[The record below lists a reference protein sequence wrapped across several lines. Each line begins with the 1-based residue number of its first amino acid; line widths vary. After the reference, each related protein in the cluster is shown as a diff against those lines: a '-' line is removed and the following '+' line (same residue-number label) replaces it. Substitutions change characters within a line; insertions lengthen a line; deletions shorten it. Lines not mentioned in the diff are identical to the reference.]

1 VTEDPGIGRVPGSA
15 APAPDVSEP
24 DPVEARPVNA
34 RQAPNKYLVA
44 VAVMVPTFIEILDMT
59 IVNVSLNHIQGSLS
73 AGLDEVTW
81 VLTSYLVS
89 NAIIIPISGWLASR
103 IGRRRYLL
111 LSVGLF
117 TLSSLACGAATSL
130 GMLVFFRV
138 LQGIGGGGLQP
149 LSNAILL
156 ETFPPR
162 EHGTAMAIFGM
173 GIVIAPIVGP
183 ILGGWLTDNWDWR
196 WIFYINIPVG
206 ILSILL
212 TLLFIHD
219 PPYLRQRGRRVDY
232 AGIALLVLGIGSLQ
246 LVLDRGERLDWFAS
260 PFILRLSLLS
270 ASSLLLFVINEWRV
284 RDPVVDLRVFLNR
297 TFAAG
302 NVIMFFGFFA
312 FFASIVLLPIYV
324 QKLMGYTSWWAGWV
338 LAPGGIA
345 SFLLMPLVA
354 RLMHRVDS
362 RFLLLTGIALN
373 AYALY
378 LMSRLNLEAD
388 FATIMWPRVVQ
399 GIGLAVFFVPLGT
412 LTISRIPRERMGNA
426 SAVFNFTRN
435 IGGSFGVAIM
445 TTQLARRAQFHQT
458 RLADHLTPYDPTF
471 QQALAGLRQWLGA
484 GQGTDG
490 ALSAK
495 GALGI
500 FYGELNRQSF
510 MMAVNDAFF
519 LNGIF
524 FFGTLFLVFLLR
536 RMRSGPGPL
545 DAH

>member
-1 VTEDPGIGRVPGSA
+1 MNQSRM
-15 APAPDVSEP
+15 
-24 DPVEARPVNA
+24 
-34 RQAPNKYLVA
+34 PNKYLVA
-44 VAVMVPTFIEILDMT
+44 IAVMVPTFIEILDMT

-111 LSVGLF
+111 MSVGLF

-130 GMLVFFRV
+130 GMLIFFRV

-156 ETFPPR
+156 ETFPPK

-183 ILGGWLTDNWDWR
+183 LLGGWITDNWNWR

-206 ILSILL
+206 IISILL
-212 TLLFIHD
+212 TLLFIKD
-219 PPYLRQRGRRVDY
+219 PSYLRKKGRGVDY
-232 AGIALLVLGIGSLQ
+232 RGIALLVLGVGSLQ
-246 LVLDRGERLDWFAS
+246 LVLDRGEMLDWFAS
-260 PFILRLSLLS
+260 PFILRLSLLAA
-270 ASSLLLFVINEWRV
+270 ASILLFVYNELKV
-284 RDPVVDLRVFLNR
+284 RDPVVDLRVFRDR

-345 SFLLMPLVA
+345 SFLLMPVVGK
-354 RLMHRVDS
+354 LMYRMDS
-362 RFLLLTGIALN
+362 RILLFVGISLN

-378 LMSRLNLEAD
+378 LMSRLNLDAD
-388 FATIMWPRVVQ
+388 FVTIMWPRVVQ
-399 GIGLAVFFVPLGT
+399 GLGLAIFFVPLGT
-412 LTISRIPRERMGNA
+412 LTVSRIPRERMGNA
-426 SAVFNFTRN
+426 TAMFNFTRN
-435 IGGSFGVAIM
+435 LGGSFGVAFM
-445 TTQLARRAQFHQT
+445 TTQLARRAQFHQG
-458 RLADHLTPYDPTF
+458 RLVENLTAYDLPF
-471 QQALAGLRQWLGA
+471 QQSLTGLRQWLQA
-484 GQGTDG
+484 RQGLG
-490 ALSAK
+490 EELSMK
-495 GALGI
+495 SALGL
-500 FYGELNRQSF
+500 FYGELNRHSF
-510 MMAVNDAFF
+510 MMAINDAFF
-519 LNGIF
+519 LNAVF
-524 FFGTLFLVFLLR
+524 FFGTLFLVFLIR
-536 RMRSGPGPL
+536 KMQSGPAAGMDL
-545 DAH
+545 H